1 MKHEKEVEPVEF
13 RIKGCRA
20 LIDGVFV
27 AADMLSR
34 GGSVFPVSPEEPNS
48 PEVPVF
54 EFHNCLLLPG
64 LIDVHVH
71 LRDPGFS
78 FKETMRTGT
87 MAAARGG
94 YTTVCP
100 MPNLNPVPDSR
111 ETLTLELQRIRDDAV
126 IRVLPYAAITKGE
139 KGQELAEL
147 EAMAPDCFA
156 FSDDGKGVQ
165 NADMM
170 RQAMKRTSALGKVIV
185 AHCEDETLLHGGC
198 IHDGA
203 YAKAHGHRGI
213 CSESEWKQVE
223 RDVHL
228 AEETGCAYHV
238 CHVSTKESVAIIR
251 EAKARGVDVTCE
263 TAPHYLLLTEDD
275 LQEDGRFK
283 MNPPIRERADRD
295 ALREGLLDGTVDMIA
310 TDHAP
315 HTAEEKSRGLEK
327 SLMGVVGLECALSV
341 LYTGLVK
348 TGLMPME
355 TLIDRMTAAPARR
368 FGLQSGLEAGKPA
381 DFLIFDPDEEWV
393 VDPNDF
399 ASMGRATPFAGER
412 VTGRVKMTVCK
423 GEIVWNA

>member
-1 MKHEKEVEPVEF
+1 MTIV
-13 RIKGCRA
+13 IKNA
-20 LIDGVFV
+20 LVFSGVDFQKKDILIQDGKIDTVGISIPCDGV
-27 AADMLSR
+27 D
-34 GGSVFPVSPEEPNS
+34 SVF
-48 PEVPVF
+48 F
-54 EFHNCLLLPG
+54 ADGKYLIPG
-64 LIDVHVH
+64 FVDVHVH

-111 ETLTLELQRIRDDAV
+111 ETLALELKRIRDDAV

-170 RQAMKRTSALGKVIV
+170 RQAMKRASALGKVIV